1 MNQKY
6 QIEMEERYNREDELM
21 KSLLR
26 EAGTEKP
33 SSDFKS
39 NIMMRL
45 ESRKTEL
52 SPYEPLIS
60 KSVWM
65 MLGGGMIASILALYL
80 INTEYFFDYNLD
92 FEFLSS
98 VKLPS
103 IDLSRTM
110 QIAIAFVALFFL
122 EVPFLKRF
130 LDREY
135 SI

>member
-1 MNQKY
+1 
-6 QIEMEERYNREDELM
+6 MEERYNREDELM
-21 KSLLR
+21 KSLLK

>member
-21 KSLLR
+21 KSLLK

-60 KSVWM
+60 KPVWM
-65 MLGGGMIASILALYL
+65 ILGGGMIASILALYL

>member
-1 MNQKY
+1 
-6 QIEMEERYNREDELM
+6 MEERYNREDELM
-21 KSLLR
+21 KSLLK

-92 FEFLSS
+92 FEYLSS

>member
-21 KSLLR
+21 KSLLK

-92 FEFLSS
+92 FEYLSS

>member
-21 KSLLR
+21 KSLLK

>member
-1 MNQKY
+1 
-6 QIEMEERYNREDELM
+6 MEERYNREDELM
-21 KSLLR
+21 KSLLK

-60 KSVWM
+60 KPVWM
-65 MLGGGMIASILALYL
+65 ILGGGMIASILALYL

>member
-21 KSLLR
+21 KSLLK

-60 KSVWM
+60 KPVWM

>member
-21 KSLLR
+21 KSLLK

-60 KSVWM
+60 KSVWII
-65 MLGGGMIASILALYL
+65 LGGGMIASILALYL

>member
-1 MNQKY
+1 
-6 QIEMEERYNREDELM
+6 MEERYNREEELM
-21 KSLLR
+21 KSLLK

-45 ESRKTEL
+45 ESRRTEL

-60 KSVWM
+60 KPVWM
-65 MLGGGMIASILALYL
+65 ILGGGMIASILALYL

-92 FEFLSS
+92 FEYLSS